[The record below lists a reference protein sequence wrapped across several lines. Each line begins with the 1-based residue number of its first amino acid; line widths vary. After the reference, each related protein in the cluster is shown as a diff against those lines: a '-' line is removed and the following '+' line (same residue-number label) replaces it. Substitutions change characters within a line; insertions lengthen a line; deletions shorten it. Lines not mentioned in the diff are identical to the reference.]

1 MGWGLFF
8 KVGRFNLLRDSWVS
22 WSCWGFKRILL
33 TLIGFKEG
41 SLELLLLTIG
51 FLIFVV
57 FTESA
62 MRSLLCV

>member
-8 KVGRFNLLRDSWVS
+8 KVGRLSLLRDSWVS
-22 WSCWGFKRILL
+22 WSWGFKRILL

-41 SLELLLLTIG
+41 SLELLTIG